1 MSRVA
6 AAVLLIVAVA
16 SRAYGL
22 CGDGGQV
29 CFVAIADSSFDV
41 YTSNPSPAQQTW
53 MVSHYARML
62 AYSPYFDSRLGWFPA
77 GWVYKDVY
85 AIYPDGALATAHP
98 EWILRDQSG
107 NELYIPYGCSGH
119 GCPQYAGD
127 VGNPAFRAN
136 WIAEATA
143 TMGAG
148 YAGLFEDD
156 FNMRMQVGDGRGR
169 LVTPWD
175 PRTGAPMMETDWRSY
190 LAQFQEEIRAAFPT
204 RELIQN
210 QVFFF
215 APPDDPAVVSSTRNA
230 THVWIERGFN
240 DTGIVGG
247 TGPYGFET
255 LLGFIDAV
263 HRAGAGV
270 VVEPG
275 SATWGRD
282 YALAMYF
289 LFSNGSDGFSSR
301 NGGLPDDWW
310 PGYEVDL
317 GTPLT
322 EHYRWGSLFRRD
334 FADGL
339 VLVNQPNS
347 ATVTV
352 DLGGSY
358 VGLDGAVYTSVTLG
372 ATNGIVL
379 LGAAPATT
387 TTSSLAPTTTTS
399 TTKTD
404 TDPPTTLPAS
414 TTTTST
420 STSTSTLRTSTT
432 SSTTTSTTSRRTTTT
447 RRKHK

>member
-1 MSRVA
+1 
-6 AAVLLIVAVA
+6 
-16 SRAYGL
+16 
-22 CGDGGQV
+22 
-29 CFVAIADSSFDV
+29 
-41 YTSNPSPAQQTW
+41 
-53 MVSHYARML
+53 MVSRYARML
-62 AYSPYFDSRLGWFPA
+62 VYSPYFDSRLGWYPA

-85 AIYPDGALATAHP
+85 AIYKDGALATAHP

-107 NELYIPYGCSGH
+107 SKLYIPYACSGRS
-119 GCPQYAGD
+119 CPQYAGD

-156 FNMRMQVGDGRGR
+156 FNMRMQVGDAKGR

-175 PRTGAPMMETDWRSY
+175 PRTGAPMTESDWRSY
-190 LAQFQEEIRAAFPT
+190 FAQFQEEIRAAFPT

-230 THVWIERGFN
+230 SHVWMERGFN

-275 SATWGRD
+275 SVTWGRD
-282 YALAMYF
+282 YALATYF
-289 LFSNGSDGFSSR
+289 LFSNGNDGFSSR

-317 GTPLT
+317 GTPLNDR
-322 EHYRWGSLFRRD
+322 YRWGSLFRRD
-334 FADGL
+334 FAGGL

-358 VGLDGAVYTSVTLG
+358 VGLDGDVYTSITLG

-379 LGAAPATT
+379 LSVGPATT
-387 TTSSLAPTTTTS
+387 TTTDASTTTFTTTSTSESPSTTTTETNPTTTLPLSTTTTS
-399 TTKTD
+399 TT
-404 TDPPTTLPAS
+404 S
-414 TTTTST
+414 
-420 STSTSTLRTSTT
+420 STSTLRTSTTT

-447 RRKHK
+447 RRRQK

>member
-1 MSRVA
+1 M
-6 AAVLLIVAVA
+6 LIIGVA

-22 CGDGGQV
+22 CGNGGQV
-29 CFVAIADSSFDV
+29 CFVAVADSSFDV
-41 YTSNPSPAQQTW
+41 YTSNPTEAQQTW

-62 AYSPYFDSRLGWFPA
+62 VYSPYFDSRLGWYPA

-85 AIYPDGALATAHP
+85 AIYKDGALATQHP

-107 NELYIPYGCSGH
+107 NELYIPYGCSGQS
-119 GCPQYAGD
+119 CPQYAGD

-143 TMGAG
+143 TMAVG

-156 FNMRMQVGDGRGR
+156 FNMRMQVGDGKGR

-175 PRTGAPMMETDWRSY
+175 PRTGAPMTESDWRTY
-190 LAQFQEEIRAAFPT
+190 LSQFQEEIRAAFPT

-215 APPDDPAVVSSTRNA
+215 APADDPAVVSSTRNA
-230 THVWIERGFN
+230 NYVWIERGFN

-247 TGPYGFET
+247 TGQYGFET
-255 LLGFIDAV
+255 LLGFIDAA
-263 HRAGAGV
+263 HRDGAGV

-282 YALAMYF
+282 YALATYF
-289 LFSNGSDGFSSR
+289 LFSNGSDGFSGR
-301 NGGLPDDWW
+301 NGGTPDDWW

-317 GTPLT
+317 GTPLND
-322 EHYRWGSLFRRD
+322 HYRWGSLFRRD
-334 FADGL
+334 FAGGL

-352 DLGGSY
+352 DLGGAY

-379 LGAAPATT
+379 LAAAPATT
-387 TTSSLAPTTTTS
+387 TTTSAPTTTTAS
-399 TTKTD
+399 TTF
-404 TDPPTTLPAS
+404 
-414 TTTTST
+414 TTTST
-420 STSTSTLRTSTT
+420 SSSTTATTSTT
-432 SSTTTSTTSRRTTTT
+432 TSTSTTSRRTTTT
-447 RRKHK
+447 RRRRH